1 MTEEFVRYLE
11 MCVNFHHEN
20 DESFKI
26 TDISYAKEN
35 LMYLK
40 AIHYINELY
49 SDVKEK
55 HTIEQN
61 AGENQIEGGVVGIS
75 GSIEKQ
81 YRPFKN
87 CDELIEHYQKKYQ
100 SAVGCDIYFP
110 SLYKPNIWAK
120 SKYCGDCQLLITG
133 FTLDDEGIPNVWLT
147 DSWITLEKLFD
158 DFVFL
163 DDSPIGVEV

>member
-11 MCVNFHHEN
+11 MCVNFHHDN

-26 TDISYAKEN
+26 TDSAYAKEN

-49 SDVKEK
+49 KNVEK
-55 HTIEQN
+55 NYTIEQN
-61 AGENQIEGGVVGIS
+61 AGENQIEGGTVSIS
-75 GSIEKQ
+75 GSVKDKHYI
-81 YRPFKN
+81 PFSFN
-87 CDELIEHYQKKYQ
+87 CGLINYCGTK
-100 SAVGCDIYFP
+100 
-110 SLYKPNIWAK
+110 NIWVK
-120 SKYCGDCQLLITG
+120 SKFDSNCVLQITG
-133 FTLDDEGIPNVWLT
+133 YTVDYEGKHCVWLT

-163 DDSPIGVEV
+163 DDSPCGVKV